1 MKKIQ
6 IFDSTLRDG
15 AQGEGVNFSVEDKLN
30 IVRVLDNLGV
40 DYIEAGNPSS
50 NPKDL
55 EFFKRAGSLSLKN
68 AKLTAFGSTRRKGIA
83 AEEDAGCLSLLSAE
97 TETVAI
103 FGKTWDLHAEKII
116 NTTLEENLDM
126 IYDTVKFFK
135 YHGKEVIFDAEHFF
149 DGYKNNPD
157 YAVSAIRA
165 AARGGADCIALC
177 ETNGGCLPD
186 EIFDIVSKVASEI
199 DVPLGIHCHNDA
211 GCAVANSIMAVKA
224 GAAQVQG
231 TYIGYGERTG
241 NANLSSII
249 PALSLK
255 MGFETIPPENMQYLT
270 DTARAIAE
278 ISNLKLENSMPY
290 VGKSAFSHKAG
301 MHIDGVSKLSHSFE
315 HIHPDS
321 IGNERRFLMSEVA
334 GRSTVL
340 KKISGIAPH
349 ITKDSPEIQ
358 AIVDKV
364 KALEHQGYQ
373 FEGAEASF
381 EILVRKEL
389 KMYKNFFDLVY
400 FKTSVD
406 EPSESEYSSSAII
419 KVSVDGKTEI
429 TAAEGNGPVHAL
441 DGALRKALEVFYP
454 QLSAVHLTDYKVRV
468 LDSKNATGAKVR
480 VLIESTDE
488 NGSWTTVGVSTD
500 VIDASWRAL
509 VDAIEYKLIR
519 DELGNKFANN
529 FNDN

>member
-1 MKKIQ
+1 MRKIQ

-15 AQGEGVNFSVEDKLN
+15 AQGEGINFSVEDKLN
-30 IVRVLDNLGV
+30 IARALDKLGV

-55 EFFKRAGSLSLKN
+55 DFFKRAKSLSLKH
-68 AKLTAFGSTRRKGIA
+68 AKLTAFGSTRRKGISPD
-83 AEEDAGCLSLLSAE
+83 EDAGCASLLSAE
-97 TETVAI
+97 TDAVAI
-103 FGKTWDLHAEKII
+103 FGKTWDLHVLKII

-126 IYDTVKFFK
+126 ICDTVRFFK
-135 YHGKEVIFDAEHFF
+135 SHGKEVIFDAEHFF
-149 DGYKNNPD
+149 DGYKSNPE
-157 YAVSAIRA
+157 YALAAILA
-165 AARGGADCIALC
+165 AVRGGADCVALC

-186 EIFDIVSKVASEI
+186 EIFDIVSEVVSKV
-199 DVPLGIHCHNDA
+199 DVPIGIHCHNDS

-255 MGFETIPPENMQYLT
+255 MGLETIPKDNMQYLT

-301 MHIDGVSKLSHSFE
+301 MHIDGVSKLSYSFE
-315 HIHPDS
+315 HIDPDTV
-321 IGNERRFLMSEVA
+321 GNERRFLMSEVA

-349 ITKDSPEIQ
+349 ITKNSPEIQ
-358 AIVDKV
+358 SIVDKV
-364 KALEHQGYQ
+364 KELEHQGYQ
-373 FEGAEASF
+373 FEGADASF

-389 KMYKNFFDLVY
+389 KMYKSFFDLVY

-406 EPSESEYSSSAII
+406 EPSESEFSSSAII

-429 TAAEGNGPVHAL
+429 TASEGNGPVHAL

-454 QLSAVHLTDYKVRV
+454 QLSSVYLTDYKVRV

-480 VLIESTDE
+480 VLIESADDDS
-488 NGSWTTVGVSTD
+488 SWTTVGVSTD
-500 VIDASWRAL
+500 VIDASWHAL
-509 VDAIEYKLIR
+509 VDAIEYKLIK
-519 DELGNKFANN
+519 DGLK
-529 FNDN
+529 